1 MRISNLN
8 LLLTVIFSFFIDFYI
23 REHNAILRL
32 LSKKIN
38 SINCLKNKFVIV
50 VSYSY
55 GSLLGNHKI
64 FLVESCKQAV

>member
-38 SINCLKNKFVIV
+38 SINCLKNRFVIV
-50 VSYSY
+50 VSYS
-55 GSLLGNHKI
+55 SLLGHHKI
-64 FLVESCKQAV
+64 FLVESCKQAI